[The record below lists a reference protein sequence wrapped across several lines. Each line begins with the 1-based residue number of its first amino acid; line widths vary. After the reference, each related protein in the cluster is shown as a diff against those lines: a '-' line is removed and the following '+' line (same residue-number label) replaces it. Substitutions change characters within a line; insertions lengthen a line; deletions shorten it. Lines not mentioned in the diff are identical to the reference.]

1 MRESVIF
8 AMLAALML
16 ASKIAMEALPNIHL
30 IGMLTMVYTLV
41 YRKRAL
47 IPIYIFVLL
56 FGLIYG
62 FSAWWVPYLYI
73 WTILWGVTML
83 LPRKMPK
90 AISYAVYLVVCS
102 LHGFAYGILYA
113 PAQALLFGFDLAQ
126 TITWVASGA
135 VFDVMHGI
143 GNFAAGLLIVPL
155 STLLMELESGR
166 KAK

>member
-1 MRESVIF
+1 
-8 AMLAALML
+8 MLAALML

-90 AISYAVYLVVCS
+90 AISYAVYPVVCS